1 MQFLTLVLC
10 FLQILFWIIEMLVL
24 SLEIIYFY

>member
-10 FLQILFWIIEMLVL
+10 FLQILFLIIEMLVL